1 MNLRKIALLFTLL
14 IPSALLHSQS
24 MTAVSASKVADSFG
38 RPILSA
44 KLCFAPV
51 DANGKPLG
59 FRTGVIQVAPTP
71 VCGFILNGSLESGLS
86 VYDTSVTVPANVRY
100 HIYAIDIRNALNV
113 YRDWGEANISGPS
126 WSLDS
131 FDPTTTALLPI
142 TYTGTPIPGG
152 ANGSVQYNNN
162 GLLGGYTTLPLSV
175 GGTNATNAPQALA
188 NLGALAVQNPSFAG
202 QLTGPQIGA
211 VFQVGSMAG
220 STFDAQLTSCLNAVA
235 AITAPF
241 GSGGVCDARTVA
253 DSIVAVAGNV
263 TISVPNVHI
272 YLPCGS
278 INLNNYQ
285 LIVTAGTRNVNLN
298 GCSYQGGTNNGS
310 AGGTSINYTGNASA
324 IVVGD
329 PTFQQN
335 TNGFHMDNVRL
346 DTSAAG
352 PTAVGITFD
361 RTEEID
367 LRSLYLTTILASNNS
382 QTGIS
387 LDGTGNY
394 SGGTFDSITINGFAT
409 GLGLTGANPYEYC
422 GSSSCSNEPIGDY
435 SNASTFTRLHIVCP
449 TSSGSPMAGTYG
461 VYAYAADGNTW
472 TGGDVEGCGTM
483 FWLGPHAEN
492 NTIVGLRN
500 ENSIHQYIAATGSTF
515 NSVVTGGTFFTG
527 DLIDQGSRNSFW
539 DAFHRT
545 INGMNG
551 DWYASQQDATLTN
564 HQRLGIG
571 LGNERGLLNEIQTDY
586 GYRWLYGFSDATAG
600 EQLYQIEDL
609 LNNVYRLSIG
619 QYNNGQSSTNNQTVL
634 NAAGTGAIVLNGS
647 NNSGTGGVIF
657 GSGGAA
663 ETTVALIDG
672 NGNATFDGTL
682 WVDGTTTHEGSVKIQ
697 NNADAEIDYVLQPG
711 LTATQKAALVYK
723 DYTGNSQWYAVKDQ
737 YNNWALNSAIDNTNH
752 LKAYQNGDTYVQ
764 SAGAGTVRVNQD
776 AGSGT
781 GGFNVYSGGASPA
794 LWFSVGGSGY
804 TKVTALAGTG
814 HRCVFADSSG
824 GLNVEG
830 ADCGTGSGSG
840 SVTSVGLSLPA
851 DFTVTGSPVTGS
863 GTLTA
868 VRANE
873 NANVFLAG
881 PASGGAASPTW
892 RTIVA
897 ADIPTLNQSTTGN
910 AATASAL
917 ASAPGQCSGSNY
929 STGISASGAANCSQV
944 TYAQLG
950 GTTPT
955 WNQST
960 TGNAATATNVSYSGL
975 TGTVPTWN
983 QNTTGTAAGI
993 TPAAS
998 IHIDNT
1004 SGSNYVCINCDNNS
1018 GTSGFVVQNGTGSS
1032 PSTEFQVTGSGNT
1045 TATGFLSGKFY
1056 IGNSSMSF
1064 AAGSSAGTGASAVC
1078 ATSHSCT
1085 GAQGTVTLTSGTSTA
1100 TGRILT
1106 VSFPNTHTNL
1116 ADCVGN
1122 LFLAGTGQLSN
1133 WEPSYDTTHL
1143 YIAID
1148 TTALAASTAY
1158 TYTYWCGGN

>member
-44 KLCFAPV
+44 KLCFTPV
-51 DANGKPLG
+51 DTNGNPLG

-71 VCGFILNGSLESGLS
+71 VCGFILNGSLEPGLS

-113 YRDWGEANISGPS
+113 YRDWGQANISGPS

-131 FDPTTTALLPI
+131 FDPDTVGLLPI
-142 TYTGTPIPGG
+142 TYTGTAVPGG
-152 ANGSVQYNNN
+152 ANGSIQYNNS
-162 GLLGGYTTLPLSV
+162 GVLGGYSS
-175 GGTNATNAPQALA
+175 PQALA
-188 NLGALAVQNPSFAG
+188 FLGALAVQNPSFAG

-253 DSIVAVAGNV
+253 DSTVAVASNV

-545 INGMNG
+545 MNGMNG

-609 LNNVYRLSIG
+609 LNGVNRLSIG
-619 QYNNGQSSTNNQTVL
+619 QYNNGQSSTNDQTVL

-657 GSGGAA
+657 GSGGAT

-737 YNNWALNSAIDNTNH
+737 YNNWALNSAIDNTNY

-804 TKVTALAGTG
+804 RHRHHRACRKHCLHLHVLVRRQLMSILGT
-814 HRCVFADSSG
+814 FSG
-824 GLNVEG
+824 FNLV
-830 ADCGTGSGSG
+830 
-840 SVTSVGLSLPA
+840 SLPC
-851 DFTVTGSPVTGS
+851 DTVPGSPYPCSIEWDMQEVVAVHRSAFTGQTQTYDWQNS
-863 GTLTA
+863 WWEGQVSFKPMACYGYDIWTAFLAQCRGQSNAFAIGDPMARLPKGRALGAPVVNGAALTGYSRFSYPWRRPWTCWNWPTLTSNL
-868 VRANE
+868 RSPE
-873 NANVFLAG
+873 TTAG
-881 PASGGAASPTW
+881 RGIWPHWNTCLELQRILTSGITSGCLRPRTATRRDISPRGASPT
-892 RTIVA
+892 
-897 ADIPTLNQSTTGN
+897 TLIRNSKPMSWLQRWTTF
-910 AATASAL
+910 
-917 ASAPGQCSGSNY
+917 
-929 STGISASGAANCSQV
+929 
-944 TYAQLG
+944 QL
-950 GTTPT
+950 
-955 WNQST
+955 
-960 TGNAATATNVSYSGL
+960 
-975 TGTVPTWN
+975 
-983 QNTTGTAAGI
+983 
-993 TPAAS
+993 
-998 IHIDNT
+998 
-1004 SGSNYVCINCDNNS
+1004 
-1018 GTSGFVVQNGTGSS
+1018 
-1032 PSTEFQVTGSGNT
+1032 
-1045 TATGFLSGKFY
+1045 
-1056 IGNSSMSF
+1056 
-1064 AAGSSAGTGASAVC
+1064 
-1078 ATSHSCT
+1078 
-1085 GAQGTVTLTSGTSTA
+1085 
-1100 TGRILT
+1100 
-1106 VSFPNTHTNL
+1106 
-1116 ADCVGN
+1116 
-1122 LFLAGTGQLSN
+1122 
-1133 WEPSYDTTHL
+1133 
-1143 YIAID
+1143 
-1148 TTALAASTAY
+1148 
-1158 TYTYWCGGN
+1158 

>member
-1 MNLRKIALLFTLL
+1 
-14 IPSALLHSQS
+14 
-24 MTAVSASKVADSFG
+24 
-38 RPILSA
+38 
-44 KLCFAPV
+44 
-51 DANGKPLG
+51 
-59 FRTGVIQVAPTP
+59 
-71 VCGFILNGSLESGLS
+71 
-86 VYDTSVTVPANVRY
+86 
-100 HIYAIDIRNALNV
+100 
-113 YRDWGEANISGPS
+113 
-126 WSLDS
+126 
-131 FDPTTTALLPI
+131 
-142 TYTGTPIPGG
+142 
-152 ANGSVQYNNN
+152 
-162 GLLGGYTTLPLSV
+162 
-175 GGTNATNAPQALA
+175 
-188 NLGALAVQNPSFAG
+188 
-202 QLTGPQIGA
+202 
-211 VFQVGSMAG
+211 
-220 STFDAQLTSCLNAVA
+220 
-235 AITAPF
+235 
-241 GSGGVCDARTVA
+241 
-253 DSIVAVAGNV
+253 
-263 TISVPNVHI
+263 
-272 YLPCGS
+272 
-278 INLNNYQ
+278 
-285 LIVTAGTRNVNLN
+285 
-298 GCSYQGGTNNGS
+298 
-310 AGGTSINYTGNASA
+310 
-324 IVVGD
+324 
-329 PTFQQN
+329 
-335 TNGFHMDNVRL
+335 MDNVRL

-394 SGGTFDSITINGFAT
+394 SGGTFDSVTINGFAT
-409 GLGLTGANPYEYC
+409 GLSLTGADPYEYC
-422 GSSSCSNEPIGDY
+422 GSSSCPTEPIGDY

-472 TGGDVEGCGTM
+472 TGGDVESCGTM

-492 NTIVGLRN
+492 NTVVGLRN

-545 INGMNG
+545 MNGMNG

-609 LNNVYRLSIG
+609 LNGVNRLSIG
-619 QYNNGQSSTNNQTVL
+619 QYNNGQSSTNDQTVL
-634 NAAGTGAIVLNGS
+634 NAAGSGAIVLNGS
-647 NNSGTGGVIF
+647 NKAGTGGVIF
-657 GSGGAA
+657 GSGGATV
-663 ETTVALIDG
+663 TTVALIDG
-672 NGNATFDGTL
+672 SGNATFDGTL

-764 SAGAGTVRVNQD
+764 SAGAGTVRINQD

-804 TKVTALAGTG
+804 TKVTALAGAG
-814 HRCVFADSSG
+814 HRCVYADSSG

-840 SVTSVGLSLPA
+840 SVTSVGLTLPA
-851 DFTVTGSPVTGS
+851 DFNVTSSPVTGS
-863 GTLTA
+863 GNLA
-868 VRANE
+868 AAWANE
-873 NANVFLAG
+873 NPNVFLAG

-892 RTIVA
+892 RAIVA

-910 AATASAL
+910 AATATYATSA
-917 ASAPGQCSGSNY
+917 
-929 STGISASGAANCSQV
+929 GAAPYSGL
-944 TYAQLG
+944 T
-950 GTTPT
+950 GTVPT
-955 WNQST
+955 WNQNT
-960 TGNAATATNVSYSGL
+960 TGNAATATNVPYSGL

-993 TPAAS
+993 TPAAA
-998 IHIDNT
+998 IHINNT
-1004 SGSNYVCINCDNNS
+1004 SGSNYVCVNCDNNT
-1018 GTSGFVVQNGTGSS
+1018 GTSGFVVENGTGSS
-1032 PSTEFQVTGSGNT
+1032 PTVEFQVTGSGNT

-1056 IGNSSMSF
+1056 IGNSAMTI
-1064 AAGSSAGTGASAVC
+1064 AAGAAAGTSPTVAC
-1078 ATSHSCT
+1078 AT
-1085 GAQGTVTLTSGTSTA
+1085 A
-1100 TGRILT
+1100 TPAR
-1106 VSFPNTHTNL
+1106 
-1116 ADCVGN
+1116 ARR
-1122 LFLAGTGQLSN
+1122 
-1133 WEPSYDTTHL
+1133 EPSQSPPEQAPQPGHWL
-1143 YIAID
+1143 R
-1148 TTALAASTAY
+1148 
-1158 TYTYWCGGN
+1158 

>member
-24 MTAVSASKVADSFG
+24 MTTVSASKVADSFG

-51 DANGKPLG
+51 DANGNPLG

-113 YRDWGEANISGPS
+113 YRDWGQANISGPS

-131 FDPTTTALLPI
+131 LDPATVGLLPI
-142 TYTGTPIPGG
+142 TYTGTAVPGG
-152 ANGSVQYNNN
+152 ANGSIQYNN
-162 GLLGGYTTLPLSV
+162 GGVLGGYSS
-175 GGTNATNAPQALA
+175 PQALA
-188 NLGALAVQNPSFAG
+188 FLGALAVQNPSFAG

-253 DSIVAVAGNV
+253 DSTVAVAGNV

-394 SGGTFDSITINGFAT
+394 SGGTFDSVTINGFAT
-409 GLGLTGANPYEYC
+409 GLSLTGADPYEYC
-422 GSSSCSNEPIGDY
+422 GSSNCPTEPIGDY

-472 TGGDVEGCGTM
+472 TGGDVESCGTM

-492 NTIVGLRN
+492 NTVVGLRN

-545 INGMNG
+545 VNGMNG

-609 LNNVYRLSIG
+609 LNGVYRLSIG

-634 NAAGTGAIVLNGS
+634 NAAGSGAIVLNGS
-647 NNSGTGGVIF
+647 NKAGTGGVIF
-657 GSGGAA
+657 GSGGATV
-663 ETTVALIDG
+663 TTVALIDG
-672 NGNATFDGTL
+672 SGNATFDGTL

-764 SAGAGTVRVNQD
+764 SAGAGTVRINQD

-814 HRCVFADSSG
+814 HRCVYADSSG

-840 SVTSVGLSLPA
+840 SVTSVGLTLPA
-851 DFTVTGSPVTGS
+851 DFNVTSSPVTGS
-863 GTLTA
+863 GNLA
-868 VRANE
+868 AAWANE
-873 NANVFLAG
+873 NPNVFLAG

-892 RTIVA
+892 RAIVA

-910 AATASAL
+910 AATATYATSA
-917 ASAPGQCSGSNY
+917 
-929 STGISASGAANCSQV
+929 GAAPYSGL
-944 TYAQLG
+944 T
-950 GTTPT
+950 GTVPT
-955 WNQST
+955 WNQNT
-960 TGNAATATNVSYSGL
+960 TGNAATATNVPYSGL

-993 TPAAS
+993 TPAAA
-998 IHIDNT
+998 IHINNT
-1004 SGSNYVCINCDNNS
+1004 SGSNYVCVNCDNNT
-1018 GTSGFVVQNGTGSS
+1018 GTSGFVVENGAGSS
-1032 PSTEFQVTGSGNT
+1032 PTIEFQVTGSGNT

-1056 IGNSSMSF
+1056 IGNSAMTI
-1064 AAGSSAGTGASAVC
+1064 AAGAAAGTSPTVAC
-1078 ATSHSCT
+1078 ATSHTCT
-1085 GAQGTVTLTSGTSTA
+1085 GAQGTFTITTGTSPTTGTLA
-1100 TGRILT
+1100 TL
-1106 VSFPNTHTNL
+1106 SFPNTHTNL
-1116 ADCVGN
+1116 ADCPAD
-1122 LFLAGTGQLSN
+1122 LFLPGTGRVSN
-1133 WEPSYDTTHL
+1133 WEETLTTTTL
-1143 YIAID
+1143 VIKID

-1158 TYTYWCGGN
+1158 TFTYWCGGN